1 MPGLII
7 RVVAALFLGLVSSQS
22 LEFTQQYLQR
32 LGGAVDE
39 LRKVVERFDASAA
52 ASDLSRSEAVAR
64 LRENRDAFVA
74 RQGADAE
81 QTIAR
86 YDAVERRYRSVAES
100 APLFRP
106 FVAVGDPDWEIAERA
121 AADYRPALPITVEGL
136 LLAVAGFALG
146 WAIGAGG
153 HGAARMRRRRR
164 ERRLPSS

>member
-1 MPGLII
+1 MPGLVI

-32 LGGAVDE
+32 LGGAADE
-39 LRKVVERFDASAA
+39 LRRIVERFDASAA
-52 ASDLSRSEAVAR
+52 ASDLSRGEAVER

-74 RQGADAE
+74 RQGTDAG

-86 YDAVERRYRSVAES
+86 FDDVKRRYRMVAES

-136 LLAVAGFALG
+136 LLAVVGFGLG

-153 HGAARMRRRRR
+153 HGAVRMRRRRR
-164 ERRLPSS
+164 ERRLPQG